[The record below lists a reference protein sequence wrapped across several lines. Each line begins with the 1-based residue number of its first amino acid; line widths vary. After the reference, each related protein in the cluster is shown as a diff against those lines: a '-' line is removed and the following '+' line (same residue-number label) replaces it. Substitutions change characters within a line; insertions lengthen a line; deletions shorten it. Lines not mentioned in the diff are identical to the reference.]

1 MRDRYL
7 NLTPEQRIER
17 LARRR
22 AGAKM
27 GLFIHAAIYILVNLL
42 LAVLS
47 ASSGRTWAVFPALGW
62 GIGLGVHAF
71 IVFFATGGG
80 GLHARMVQA
89 ERNRLQLQ
97 RDPW

>member
-7 NLTPEQRIER
+7 NLTPEQEVER

-27 GLFIHAAIYILVNLL
+27 GLFIHATVYILVNLL
-42 LAVLS
+42 LAGLS
-47 ASSGRTWAVFPALGW
+47 ATSGRHWAVFPAFGW
-62 GIGLGVHAF
+62 GIGLAVHAF
-71 IVFFATGGG
+71 IVFFATDGG

>member
-7 NLTPEQRIER
+7 NLTPEQQIER

-27 GLFIHAAIYILVNLL
+27 GLYIHATLYILVNLL
-42 LAVLS
+42 LAALS
-47 ASSGRTWAVFPALGW
+47 ASSGRHWAVFPAFGW
-62 GIGLGVHAF
+62 GIGLAVHAF

-80 GLHARMVQA
+80 GLHERMVQA

-97 RDPW
+97 RDAW